1 MEEIIKTVLE
11 QPEEANVLIT
21 ELINRYKPLFYSVIG
36 EAFGI
41 YKDLVSN

>member
-36 EAFGI
+36 ETFGI